1 MKREVNKSGLSAGM
15 LAAGTNMGNVALW
28 KFTPS
33 LSGKKKEGEDLW
45 SLQAPATV
53 EGPVRKV
60 EVSKQA
66 STRARVED
74 GCALEF
80 GTVEPQFQDHP
91 KKEKKRKCKIGLKV
105 GRSMVRSSFMVR
117 DCPLFNATLVSWLST
132 HPDVT
137 IMVDRRSKTVLFPFC
152 LSSGKQDNVRLC

>member
-1 MKREVNKSGLSAGM
+1 MKREVDKSGLSAGM

-60 EVSKQA
+60 EVSKHQGK
-66 STRARVED
+66 SGGWMCFRVWD
-74 GCALEF
+74 C
-80 GTVEPQFQDHP
+80 GTPVSGPP
-91 KKEKKRKCKIGLKV
+91 KK
-105 GRSMVRSSFMVR
+105 
-117 DCPLFNATLVSWLST
+117 
-132 HPDVT
+132 
-137 IMVDRRSKTVLFPFC
+137 
-152 LSSGKQDNVRLC
+152 